1 MMLWSFPKHAHP
13 DLQYEIADQVDV
25 RPSVSFASMSEN
37 RNIKSRARTRLRL
50 LATTDLHMH
59 LTAYDYYADRV
70 DDAVGLTRTARLI
83 HTAKAESRQN
93 GALVLLFDNGDSLQG
108 TPMGDLAIQTPEA
121 VHPLM
126 RAFDHLGYDAIG
138 LGNHDFNFGLEPL
151 LAVIAQAPCPVVC
164 SNIRRVDGG
173 ALAGVRPFV
182 ILERALQGRPIR
194 IGVLSLL
201 PPQTIQW
208 DAHNL
213 HGVLVV
219 DDMVETA
226 RRQGAA
232 LRRAGCDVVVAL
244 AHSGLDDTPAHDG
257 MENAVLPLAALNDI
271 DAVIAGHTH
280 LQLPGPAHAGLDNVD
295 TTTGDVHGTPV
306 VMPGTAGSHLGVI
319 DLRLRAEANDC
330 WAIDRF
336 DCALRPVS
344 MRHPNGTAKVA
355 TDEDEALQRL
365 LAPAHAATRAF
376 MQKPVGRTDKPLHSY
391 FSFIAPDRAL
401 AVVALAQAAK
411 LRRLLAGSEAGDLP
425 LLSATAPC
433 KFGGRSGPSS
443 YTDVPAGDVLL
454 RHAAD
459 LHVFPNELRA
469 VIVTGQQIFDWLEDS
484 ARLFNQIAPG
494 SCEAP
499 LVNPSVPGH
508 DFDVLHGLTWQI
520 DLAAPPW
527 AGQTGQA
534 ATQGRIS
541 DVRYRGTPVTADQR
555 FVVALNNYRASGGGG
570 FTALNEAVHLPIPPI
585 NIREVICDFLA
596 GNLSSQS
603 LDYPLQAW
611 RFRPMPATSITL
623 PTGPGATAY
632 LDELADR
639 DVTVCGPGADG
650 FLNLTLPL

>member
-1 MMLWSFPKHAHP
+1 MVLLSFQKHAFP

-25 RPSVSFASMSEN
+25 RLSVSFASMSDN
-37 RNIKSRARTRLRL
+37 RNIKPKTQTRLRL

-70 DDAVGLTRTARLI
+70 HDAVGLTRTARLI
-83 HTAKAESRQN
+83 QTAKGESRQN

-108 TPMGDLAIQTPEA
+108 TPMGDLAMQTPDA

-173 ALAGVRPFV
+173 ALAGIRPFV
-182 ILERALQGRPIR
+182 ILDRAIQGRPIR

-226 RRQGAA
+226 RSQGAA
-232 LRRAGCDVVVAL
+232 LRQAGCDVMIAL

-257 MENAVLPLAALNDI
+257 MENAVLPLAALSDI

-280 LQLPGPAHAGLDNVD
+280 LQLPGPTHAGLDNVD

-319 DLRLRAEANDC
+319 DLRLRAGANDG

-336 DCALRPVS
+336 ECALRPVS

-411 LRRLLAGSEAGDLP
+411 LRALLAGSEAGKLP
-425 LLSATAPC
+425 LLSATAPR
-433 KFGGRSGPSS
+433 KFGGRSGPYS

-469 VIVTGQQIFDWLEDS
+469 VIVTGQQIFDWLEES
-484 ARLFNQIAPG
+484 ARLFNQITAG
-494 SCEAP
+494 SCEVP

-520 DLAAPPW
+520 DLAAPP
-527 AGQTGQA
+527 
-534 ATQGRIS
+534 TQGRIG
-541 DVRYRGTPVTADQR
+541 DVRYRGTPVRADQR

-570 FTALNEAVHLPIPPI
+570 FTALNGAVHLPIPPI

-596 GNLSSQS
+596 GHLTAQS
-603 LDYPLQAW
+603 LKYPLQAW
-611 RFRPMPATSITL
+611 RFRPMQGTSVTL
-623 PTGPGATAY
+623 QTGPGATAY
-632 LDELADR
+632 LEELADR
-639 DVTVCGPGADG
+639 GVTACGPGADG
-650 FLNLTLPL
+650 FMRLTLPL